1 MEIKFLKD
9 CFIEIC
15 VGFDGDEEPIMEEE
29 KIEAGE
35 KFDVELISTEDAE
48 FVQIQFEDGEVAFV
62 QRNLFEKLEGE

>member
-15 VGFDGDEEPIMEEE
+15 VGFDEDDEPIMEEE
-29 KIEAGE
+29 KMEAGE
-35 KFDVELISTEDAE
+35 TFDVELISTEDDE

-62 QRNLFEKLEGE
+62 QRSLFEII

>member
-15 VGFDGDEEPIMEEE
+15 VGFDEDDEPIMEEE
-29 KIEAGE
+29 KMEADE
-35 KFDVELISTEDAE
+35 KFDVELISTQDDE

-62 QRNLFEKLEGE
+62 QRSLFEII

>member
-15 VGFDGDEEPIMEEE
+15 VGFDEDEEPIMEEE
-29 KIEAGE
+29 KIEEGE

-62 QRNLFEKLEGE
+62 QRNLFETLEGE

>member
-15 VGFDGDEEPIMEEE
+15 VGFDEDEEPIMEEE
-29 KIEAGE
+29 KMEAGE
-35 KFDVELISTEDAE
+35 TFDVELISTEDDE

-62 QRNLFEKLEGE
+62 QRSLFEII

>member
-15 VGFDGDEEPIMEEE
+15 VGFDEDEEPIMEEE
-29 KIEAGE
+29 EIKSGE
-35 KFDVELISTEDAE
+35 KFDVELISTEDDE

-62 QRNLFEKLEGE
+62 ERILFEII

>member
-15 VGFDGDEEPIMEEE
+15 VGFDEDEEPIMEEE
-29 KIEAGE
+29 KMEAGE
-35 KFDVELISTEDAE
+35 TFDVELISTEGDE

-62 QRNLFEKLEGE
+62 QRSLFEII

>member
-15 VGFDGDEEPIMEEE
+15 VGFDEDDEPIMEEE
-29 KIEAGE
+29 KIEANE
-35 KFDVELISTEDAE
+35 KFDVELISTEDDE

-62 QRNLFEKLEGE
+62 QRSLFEII